1 MAKKDKI
8 NELTAQPQALEAELA
23 VLGSM
28 LLTKEAVSMSMQ
40 WLTANN
46 FYKAANERIFAC
58 MVELFEKGEPV
69 DAISVV
75 DRLKKK
81 KELASVGG
89 AHYISGLAESVPT
102 TANVEHYSK
111 IVLEKHLLRT
121 LIKVS
126 HDVSKDA
133 FEDSQDVD
141 QILDSAESAIFN
153 ISEKRLRGGFKHI
166 DPILHHAFEELDKI
180 ASKPGSVT
188 GVPSGL
194 MDLDDM
200 TSGFHP
206 GELIIVAGRPGMG
219 KTALALTM
227 GRNAAI
233 LEKTGVGMFSLEM
246 ANHQLAMRLLCA
258 EGRVDSHLVRTGKLP
273 KTQWKNLSIAVGS
286 LAEAPIYLDDTPG
299 MSVLEVRAKAR
310 RLKAEKDV
318 GLIIVDYLQLM
329 TAGNNSKGGGNREQ
343 EISMISRNLK
353 ALAKE
358 LKIPVIALSQLSRL
372 VEGRQSKRPLLSD
385 LRESGAIEQDSDI
398 VSFIYRPEYYKIDTW
413 DDDDRSSTEGEAEFI
428 VSKHRNGGLE
438 TIRLRFVPSLG
449 KFEDIENYDSPYE
462 FHSKMNAA
470 ANDDT
475 FKPDTEQPSSSR
487 EDESDLPF

>member
-1 MAKKDKI
+1 MDSVHYRSRLNKMAKKNNL
-8 NELTAQPQALEAELA
+8 NELIAQPQALEAEQA

-28 LLTKEAVSMSMQ
+28 LTTKEAVSKSMQ
-40 WLTANN
+40 WLTADH
-46 FYKAANERIFAC
+46 FYKTSHERIFAC
-58 MVELFEKGEPV
+58 MVDLFEKGEPV

-75 DRLKKK
+75 NKLKKK
-81 KELASVGG
+81 KELESVGG
-89 AHYISGLAESVPT
+89 AFYITGLAESVPT

-219 KTALALTM
+219 KTALALSM
-227 GRNAAI
+227 GRNAAV

-329 TAGNNSKGGGNREQ
+329 TGPKGSESRQQ
-343 EISMISRNLK
+343 EISQISRSLK
-353 ALAKE
+353 NLAKE
-358 LKIPVIALSQLSRL
+358 IDLPVIGLSQLSRA
-372 VEGRQSKRPLLSD
+372 VESRSDRRPQLSD
-385 LRESGAIEQDSDI
+385 LRESGAIEQDADLVI
-398 VSFIYRPEYYKIDTW
+398 FLYRPWVYTQE
-413 DDDDRSSTEGEAEFI
+413 DDDRGKAEIIVAKQRNGPTGIIEATFIDRFARFENMSAFVEMEAESQF
-428 VSKHRNGGLE
+428 
-438 TIRLRFVPSLG
+438 
-449 KFEDIENYDSPYE
+449 
-462 FHSKMNAA
+462 
-470 ANDDT
+470 
-475 FKPDTEQPSSSR
+475 
-487 EDESDLPF
+487 

>member
-1 MAKKDKI
+1 MPKKNNL
-8 NELTAQPQALEAELA
+8 NELLAQPQALEAEQA

-28 LLTKEAVSMSMQ
+28 LTTKEAVSKSMQ
-40 WLTANN
+40 WLTADH
-46 FYKAANERIFAC
+46 FYKTAHERIYAC
-58 MVELFEKGEPV
+58 MIDLFEKGEPV
-69 DAISVV
+69 DTISVV

-81 KELASVGG
+81 NELESVGG
-89 AHYISGLAESVPT
+89 VFYITGLAESVPT

-188 GVPSGL
+188 GVASGL
-194 MDLDDM
+194 MDLDDI

-219 KTALALTM
+219 KTALALSM
-227 GRNAAI
+227 GRNAAV

-273 KTQWKNLSIAVGS
+273 KSQWKNLSIAVGS

-310 RLKAEKDV
+310 RLKAEKNV

-329 TAGNNSKGGGNREQ
+329 SGPKGSESRQQ
-343 EISMISRNLK
+343 EISQISRSLK
-353 ALAKE
+353 NLAKE
-358 LKIPVIALSQLSRL
+358 IDLPVIGLSQLSRA
-372 VEGRQSKRPLLSD
+372 VESRSDRRPQLSD
-385 LRESGAIEQDSDI
+385 LRESGAIEQDADVVI
-398 VSFIYRPEYYKIDTW
+398 FLYRPWVYTQEE
-413 DDDDRSSTEGEAEFI
+413 DDRGKAEII
-428 VSKHRNGGLE
+428 VAKQRNGPTGIVQA
-438 TIRLRFVPSLG
+438 TFIDRFAR
-449 KFEDIENYDSPYE
+449 FENMSAFAEME
-462 FHSKMNAA
+462 V
-470 ANDDT
+470 
-475 FKPDTEQPSSSR
+475 
-487 EDESDLPF
+487 ESQF

>member
-1 MAKKDKI
+1 
-8 NELTAQPQALEAELA
+8 
-23 VLGSM
+23 M

-329 TAGNNSKGGGNREQ
+329 TGPKGSESRQQ
-343 EISMISRNLK
+343 EISQISRSLK
-353 ALAKE
+353 NLAKE
-358 LKIPVIALSQLSRL
+358 IDLPVIGLSQLSRA
-372 VEGRQSKRPLLSD
+372 VESRTDRRPQLSD
-385 LRESGAIEQDSDI
+385 LRESGAIEQDADVVI
-398 VSFIYRPEYYKIDTW
+398 FLYRPWVYSQEEE
-413 DDDDRSSTEGEAEFI
+413 DRGKAEII
-428 VSKHRNGGLE
+428 VSKQRNGPTGIVE
-438 TIRLRFVPSLG
+438 ATFIDRFTR
-449 KFEDIENYDSPYE
+449 FENMSAFVEME
-462 FHSKMNAA
+462 A
-470 ANDDT
+470 
-475 FKPDTEQPSSSR
+475 
-487 EDESDLPF
+487 ESQF